1 MLFCIRADVLTYVQI
16 INNDAFSLSLLL
28 NISVSAGIV
37 ETASASVL
45 DLACSQGSISILEI
59 LQRHTETLSSRG
71 VDVRMHGNVLGECVG
86 MHKRSGVGVEAEAL
100 PLLGPEWD
108 QDGKGFM
115 DFGLLA
121 PEERKLSE
129 HTSGNEIN
137 EVSSSWEGLTN
148 KCGIDVI
155 ANAADISPAEF
166 VEKYV
171 KRRRPVVLRG
181 LIDPDIRM

>member
-1 MLFCIRADVLTYVQI
+1 MQI

-28 NISVSAGIV
+28 NISVSTGIV
-37 ETASASVL
+37 KTASASVL

-59 LQRHTETLSSRG
+59 LQRHTEILSSHG
-71 VDVRMHGNVLGECVG
+71 VDVRMQVNVLAECIG
-86 MHKRSGVGVEAEAL
+86 MRKGSGVGVKAEVL
-100 PLLGPEWD
+100 PLLAPEWD
-108 QDGKGFM
+108 KDGKGFM
-115 DFGLLA
+115 DFGLLS
-121 PEERKLSE
+121 PEDRKLSE
-129 HTSGNEIN
+129 HTSDNEIN
-137 EVSSSWEGLTN
+137 EMSSSWEGLTN

-155 ANAADISPAEF
+155 ANAADISPTEF